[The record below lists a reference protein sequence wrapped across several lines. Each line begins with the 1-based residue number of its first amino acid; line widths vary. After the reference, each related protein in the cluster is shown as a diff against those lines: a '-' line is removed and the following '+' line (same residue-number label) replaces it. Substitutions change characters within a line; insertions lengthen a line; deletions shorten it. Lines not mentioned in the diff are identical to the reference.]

1 MTEKEFRK
9 LRAKDLVQLLLTQ
22 GGEASQLQE
31 QIDKKGEELAALL
44 EDNDDL
50 KIKLDDRDAYIENLK
65 KDLDQRD
72 IQIRDLE
79 REFDTL
85 RNDLWIDMP
94 EIGTLREAIQILDRI
109 FETAQREA
117 DQHIQYAK
125 EQGINPNKVRVARPA
140 MPMTAMPHS
149 SASANADVKPA
160 VEVHPELKQEL
171 QEEPEPDL
179 VAAVAPEVEGAVMDL
194 AAVVPDTEP
203 ESDLAAVVPEPEKL
217 AEDLAAV
224 VPEAE
229 PALDLAAVAELEK
242 PAEDLVEVVPEAEPE
257 KPIEDLA
264 AAVAEPE
271 KPAEDSTTVIPEAE
285 PAIEVAAAAPKPAAT
300 KTMSAI
306 DKFAAESK
314 AAFESEQRVSAID
327 RLTAGN
333 RTAEEEQPFLIAK
346 AVAAAAAAIEEGGQP
361 ALASKEKGM
370 RDSDLVI
377 PPAVQA
383 ESMEQDIS
391 EPEPF
396 TASPASSAS
405 HANGKET
412 HGKKQRKGLFGFMRS
427 GKDKSK
433 KDMDRYESS
442 PMIARIK
449 N

>member
-160 VEVHPELKQEL
+160 VEVHPEPKQEL

-179 VAAVAPEVEGAVMDL
+179 AAAVSE
-194 AAVVPDTEP
+194 TK
-203 ESDLAAVVPEPEKL
+203 KL

-224 VPEAE
+224 VPEVE
-229 PALDLAAVAELEK
+229 LALDLAAVVPGTESAIEVAAATEPEKPTEDLAAAATKPEK

-306 DKFAAESK
+306 DRFAAESK

-333 RTAEEEQPFLIAK
+333 RAAEEEQPFLIAK
-346 AVAAAAAAIEEGGQP
+346 AVAAAAAAIEEGGQS
-361 ALASKEKGM
+361 ALTLKEKGA
-370 RDSDLVI
+370 RDSNLVI

-391 EPEPF
+391 EPQPF
-396 TASPASSAS
+396 AASPASSAS